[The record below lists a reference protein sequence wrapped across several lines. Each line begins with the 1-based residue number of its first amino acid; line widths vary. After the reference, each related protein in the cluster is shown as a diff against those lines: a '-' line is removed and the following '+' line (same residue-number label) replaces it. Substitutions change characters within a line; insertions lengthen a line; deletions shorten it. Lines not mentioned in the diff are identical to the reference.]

1 MIMTAVAKA
10 VYRGSDGSLH
20 YLSSSPDHSLLIITD
35 PVLGVERIEF
45 NGPAQLT
52 SHPKSDGVGYVSVS
66 ASTTTTVAVGPGQP
80 PLIHQYGFCYPC
92 AFPPLG
98 QAVEGHDFELWPQCP
113 PGDPHRKRRADA
125 DSDNV
130 VPLPEP
136 APEPE
141 RVAAVSSSTG
151 TGGEPTESSRRRPR
165 VRVLDNESAP
175 APVQEEPLS
184 RSEAASRWG
193 PTPGAYW

>member
-10 VYRGSDGSLH
+10 VYRGSDGSVH

-45 NGPAQLT
+45 DGPAQLT

-66 ASTTTTVAVGPGQP
+66 ASTTTTTVAVGPGQP
-80 PLIHQYGFCYPC
+80 PLIHQYGFCFPC

-113 PGDPHRKRRADA
+113 SGDPHRKRRADA
-125 DSDNV
+125 DSDNI

-136 APEPE
+136 SREPG
-141 RVAAVSSSTG
+141 SPSSTG
-151 TGGEPTESSRRRPR
+151 TGAEPTEPSRGKPR
-165 VRVLDNESAP
+165 VRVLDAEPESE
-175 APVQEEPLS
+175 PVQEESLS
-184 RSEAASRWG
+184 RREAASRWG